1 MTSRFSKFSVWM
13 CVALFAAL
21 SIFSSSCREDDF
33 NDSPDFLLEFSV
45 DTVFFD
51 TVFNT
56 IGSSTRIV
64 KAYNRSRDRVRIG
77 SIELENDPNNSY
89 RINIDGMSGT
99 SFTDVEIGAED
110 SLFFFVEVT
119 VDPGTNELYPFVEGA
134 VRFSTNG
141 NAQRLPLVAWGWD
154 AVFYPRAQDSVRVV
168 PGLPAF
174 YTISDN
180 PGTIN
185 WTADR
190 PIVVR
195 NYLVIDEGQRLNIEP
210 GAQIFFH
217 QGAGLWIYSGGSI
230 EAVGTPQQPIRFQ
243 GDRLE
248 PFFEEQP
255 GQWDRIWVNEGS
267 QNNRFENVIIKNNL
281 IGLQVEPLPFGEATG
296 QLSNNT
302 LQLKNVIIRNN
313 SIASLFVRNY
323 KVEGE
328 NLLFTRAGQHV
339 LITQGIGQYRFD
351 HCTFANN
358 WNFGI
363 RQTPAVFLTNLYQ
376 VDANTV
382 GVGDILNSRFRNCIF
397 HGNGFNEFAVDFNTD
412 NSNINLN
419 FTNCLFRA
427 EEDVIL
433 ALQAANYLSGEIYVN
448 DQPGFI
454 NFSAGDVRLREDA
467 FVRGKGV
474 GGAGLP
480 ANDLVNF
487 PYANPRPLGALEFQP
502 E

>member
-1 MTSRFSKFSVWM
+1 MTFRFSKFSVWM
-13 CVALFAAL
+13 CAAFFAAIA
-21 SIFSSSCREDDF
+21 IFSSSCREDDF
-33 NDSPDFLLEFSV
+33 NESPDFLLEFSV

-51 TVFNT
+51 TIFNT
-56 IGSSTRIV
+56 IGSSTQIV
-64 KAYNRSRDRVRIG
+64 KAYNRSSERVRIG
-77 SIELENDPNNSY
+77 TIDLENDPNNSY
-89 RINIDGMSGT
+89 RINIDGLSGT
-99 SFTDVEIGAED
+99 SFTDIEIGAED

-119 VDPGTNELYPFVEGA
+119 VTPGDNELYPFVDGA
-134 VRFSTNG
+134 VRFTTNG
-141 NAQRLPLVAWGWD
+141 NLQRLPLVAWGWD
-154 AVFYPRAQDSVRVV
+154 AIFYPRAQDSVRVV
-168 PGLPAF
+168 PGLPPF
-174 YTISDN
+174 YTISDD

-210 GAQIFFH
+210 GTQVFFH

-230 EAVGTPQQPIRFQ
+230 QAVGTPQEPIRFQ

-267 QNNRFENVIIKNNL
+267 QNNRFENVVIKNNL

-339 LITQGIGQYRFD
+339 LITQGIGQFRFD

-376 VDANTV
+376 VDENTV
-382 GVGDILNSRFRNCIF
+382 GVGDILNSGFRNCIF

-412 NSNINLN
+412 NANINLN

-427 EEDVIL
+427 EEEVIL
-433 ALQAANYLSGEIYVN
+433 ALEAAEYLSGQIYVN
-448 DQPGFI
+448 EQPGFI
-454 NFSAGDVRLREDA
+454 NFAAGDVRLREDA

-480 ANDLVNF
+480 SNDLVNF